1 MQGKESSI
9 SVVIPAYDR
18 ESTIAETLDSLLRQT
33 HRDWEAIVVDDG
45 SSDATAEV
53 AEGYARRDS
62 RFRVYRQAN
71 GGVSAARN
79 AGIALAR
86 APWLF
91 FLDADDWIV
100 PSAFTLLLDAV
111 SGDGIDAAYGG
122 YVRVDAGGRETRE
135 RRPPHAEDLFPV
147 FTQMC
152 AFAIHACLNRTELI
166 RAAGGFDEALVTCED
181 WDLWQRVARTGAR
194 FAAIPDYIA
203 YYRMRPESA
212 SANGARMLADGLE
225 VIARGHAEDT
235 RLTGLT
241 SPHRPGAPGSAR
253 PLARLYFA
261 CYAAGLVIAGGED
274 ARWMVASLGDER
286 PPAVDPGGVAETL
299 FYAIPNGRAAA
310 PEEWPEFPP
319 EVLGRCR
326 EFVDALAEWTQDRWL
341 SFGAQRALE
350 RLALGAAGG
359 SKPRTAGSWHLTEL
373 DCLGAPPSHLVV
385 EPAVEHL
392 LCSVKVGDRE
402 LGAVELPAVAGWVAP
417 RVLAD
422 GIAAESAWE
431 ILRAHFTQ
439 HVYPALTIVRTGTS
453 AQVERD
459 GVPLAEAE
467 VPPLSD
473 FEEWLHD
480 QVGWTVLLQELWG
493 RPSWTGERFY
503 SVEPEPAPHPH
514 LAVGEEPPGIE
525 LIEPLPTLT
534 CDGDSAAIGLTLAGV
549 PLMTL
554 RLPAQEG
561 RVEPGEIRR
570 AALTRLGFSLCC
582 EVVRELI
589 LAPAQAATMPLGEVL
604 RAAAAERAERAEP
617 TSTWADGSQ
626 PRPLVPGWHRAL
638 PELLPPGRGAT
649 VIGRRAAGAEGT
661 AASRYAIVPA
671 GAREALTAA
680 ALGGGDPVLEIAAPE
695 PPACIAYA
703 PCLQWDRTSPTPAP
717 GVAGRP
723 RRGSLIAGLRRRFRP
738 RHRDAAAAS
747 DDGTAAAV
755 AAPRLPILMYHRVAA
770 SGQARTARWRIDP
783 GEFERQLELLREGG
797 YYSVSFE
804 QWRTALGSRQPPPG
818 KPIVLT
824 FDDGYVDFLEQAAPL
839 LKRYG
844 FSATV
849 FVVAELVGRSN
860 EWDADL
866 GERLPLMGWEE
877 IERLARDGFEIGSH
891 SARHLPLVTLDQGRL
906 ATDLAR
912 SKSLLEERLGTP
924 VTSLSYPFGLHD
936 ATVQS
941 VAGACGY
948 EFAVTTD
955 EWPASWSDSL
965 LALPRLEV
973 HGDREIEDFVTLL
986 NS

>member
-33 HRDWEAIVVDDG
+33 HRNWEAIIVDDG

-53 AEGYARRDS
+53 AEGYARGDS
-62 RFRVYRQAN
+62 RFRVHRQPN
-71 GGVSAARN
+71 SGVSAARN

-91 FLDADDWIV
+91 FLDADDWII
-100 PSAFTLLLDAV
+100 PSAFALLLDAA

-122 YVRVDAGGRETRE
+122 YVRVDAEGRETRE

-166 RAAGGFDEALVTCED
+166 RTAGGFDETLVTCED

-235 RLTGLT
+235 RLTGVT
-241 SPHRPGAPGSAR
+241 SPHRRGAPGSAQ

-261 CYAAGLVIAGGED
+261 CYAAGLVIAGGGD

-286 PPAVDPGGVAETL
+286 PPAVDPSGVAETL

-310 PEEWPEFPP
+310 PEEWPEFPS
-319 EVLGRCR
+319 EILGGCR
-326 EFVDALAEWTQDRWL
+326 EFVDALAEWTKDRWL

-359 SKPRTAGSWHLTEL
+359 SKSRTAGSWHLTEL
-373 DCLGAPPSHLVV
+373 DCLGTPPSHLLV

-392 LCSVKVGDRE
+392 LCSVKIGDRA
-402 LGAVELPAVAGWVAP
+402 LGAVELPADAGWVAP

-431 ILRAHFTQ
+431 ILGAHFTQ
-439 HVYPALTIVRTGTS
+439 HVYPALTIIRTDT
-453 AQVERD
+453 AARVERD
-459 GVPLAEAE
+459 GTPLAEAE

-493 RPSWTGERFY
+493 RPSWTSERFY
-503 SVEPEPAPHPH
+503 SAEPEPAPHPH
-514 LAVGEEPPGIE
+514 LAVGEDPPGIE
-525 LIEPLPTLT
+525 LTEPLPALT
-534 CDGDSAAIGLTLAGV
+534 CDGDSVAIGLTLAGV

-554 RLPAQEG
+554 RLAAREG
-561 RVEPGEIRR
+561 QVEPDEIRR
-570 AALTRLGFSLCC
+570 AALTRLGFGLCC

-589 LAPAQAATMPLGEVL
+589 LAPAQTATMPLGEVL
-604 RAAAAERAERAEP
+604 RAAAADRAERPKPAHA
-617 TSTWADGSQ
+617 WADGSQ
-626 PRPLVPGWHRAL
+626 PRPLVPGWQRAL
-638 PELLPPGRGAT
+638 SELLPPGRGAT

-661 AASRYAIVPA
+661 AASRYAVIPA
-671 GAREALTAA
+671 DAREALLAGA
-680 ALGGGDPVLEIAAPE
+680 VDGGDPVLEIDAPN
-695 PPACIAYA
+695 PPACVAYA
-703 PCLQWDRTSPTPAP
+703 PCLEWDRTSSPAP
-717 GVAGRP
+717 PPKAVNKP
-723 RRGSLIAGLRRRFRP
+723 RRGSLIAGLRRRLRP
-738 RHRDAAAAS
+738 QRRDAVAAPDDNAAA
-747 DDGTAAAV
+747 

-770 SGQARTARWRIDP
+770 TGQPRTARWRIDP
-783 GEFERQLELLREGG
+783 GEFERQLELLRDSG
-797 YYSVSFE
+797 YYSVGFE

-818 KPIVLT
+818 KPIILT

-844 FSATV
+844 FGATV

-866 GERLPLMGWEE
+866 GEQLPLMGWEE

-912 SKSLLEERLGTP
+912 SKRLLEERLGTP

-936 ATVQS
+936 ATVQN

-973 HGDREIEDFVTLL
+973 LGDRGIEDFVTLL
-986 NS
+986 NL